1 MNSRAAIGYVSA
13 NESTGSTGTS
23 ACKGMERIAR
33 EDELRSLWLDE
44 QLVLERIETR
54 RVKAKMRM
62 STYRRRKT
70 LVPA

>member
-1 MNSRAAIGYVSA
+1 
-13 NESTGSTGTS
+13 
-23 ACKGMERIAR
+23 MERIAR

-62 STYRRRKT
+62 ANHRKR